1 MEDSMSKGDEPLEE
15 KIKAPNRENQGLNE
29 DDAEDLK
36 KQEELSDGTIKLYH
50 NIGCG
55 DQNDPN

>member
-1 MEDSMSKGDEPLEE
+1 MSKGDEPLEE